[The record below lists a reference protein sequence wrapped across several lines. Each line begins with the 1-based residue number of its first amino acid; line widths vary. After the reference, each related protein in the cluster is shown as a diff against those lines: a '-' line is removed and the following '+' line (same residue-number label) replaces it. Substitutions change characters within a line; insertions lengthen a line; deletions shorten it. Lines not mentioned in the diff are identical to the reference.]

1 MNGNICMNLRGQS
14 NIWIDLGGYFFMK
27 LIKFSVLLYGYICLI
42 MCVMVNY
49 SINKYLRRAI

>member
-1 MNGNICMNLRGQS
+1 MNLRGQS